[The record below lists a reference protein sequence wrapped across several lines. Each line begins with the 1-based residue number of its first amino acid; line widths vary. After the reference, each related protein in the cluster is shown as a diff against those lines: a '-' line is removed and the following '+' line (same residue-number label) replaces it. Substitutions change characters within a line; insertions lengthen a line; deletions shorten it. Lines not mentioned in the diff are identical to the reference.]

1 MLLYCHGDCRENK
14 IKRLLFCFTERV
26 YAKYY
31 FIFYDDALIQ
41 YLSAQYPKYL
51 YDVGCSI
58 IEELAK
64 INRVTNNFPRVKYHH
79 LRFTTIK
86 YNTVLTTILI
96 RYIDK
101 PLHPFGR
108 GCKSNNVVSVH
119 KMVKYHNTELH
130 DLICATTNRLFRQSH
145 T

>member
-51 YDVGCSI
+51 YDVGSSI

-86 YNTVLTTILI
+86 YNTVLNDIVVLFNLSI
-96 RYIDK
+96 RLAVLQMVLLY
-101 PLHPFGR
+101 L
-108 GCKSNNVVSVH
+108 VH
-119 KMVKYHNTELH
+119 LTMLLFSSSIIALRVELV
-130 DLICATTNRLFRQSH
+130 C
-145 T
+145 